1 MAFPHQRKR
10 HGYRDEVAILQRM
23 SLVIERVLQL
33 RARLDIDDHGR
44 AALHER
50 DLRPGR
56 MQVLR
61 DIMAAVARADD
72 ESVLALPHLA
82 VVVLTG
88 VQNPAAEVA
97 QARNIRKARNPA
109 RPGGHHDVA
118 RVHLPLRA
126 VGPTQHDRP
135 SFRFFVVAA
144 AFEFG
149 GRPIVQ
155 LQALHIGL
163 EPGGQLVLG
172 NVGRPVRRKRHVRQM
187 VDVHLV
193 VQDQRVIALAPVV
206 ADARFTIHDQRIDPQ
221 LREASGDRKPGLSPA
236 DNEHGGIAVGI
247 FGGGL
252 PEVEPVGSAKIAR
265 IGLAL
270 GP

>member
-1 MAFPHQRKR
+1 
-10 HGYRDEVAILQRM
+10 M

-33 RARLDIDDHGR
+33 RARLDVDDHGR

-61 DIMAAVARADD
+61 DIMAAVAGADD
-72 ESVLALPHLA
+72 ENVLAPPHLA
-82 VVVLTG
+82 IVVLTG
-88 VQNPAAEVA
+88 VQNAAAEVA
-97 QARNIRKARNPA
+97 QARNVRKAWNPA
-109 RPGGHHDVA
+109 GPRGHHDVA

-135 SFRFFVVAA
+135 PFRCFVVAA

-155 LQALHIGL
+155 FHALDIGL
-163 EPGGQLVLG
+163 EPGGQLVFG
-172 NVGRPVRRKRHVRQM
+172 NVGRPARREGHVRQM

-193 VQDQRVIALAPVV
+193 VQDQCVISLAPVV
-206 ADARFTIHDQRIDPQ
+206 ADARFTVHDQRVDPQ
-221 LREASGDRKPGLSPA
+221 LREARGDRKPGLSPA
-236 DNEHGGIAVGI
+236 DDEHGGIAVGI
-247 FGGGL
+247 FGGGF
-252 PEVEPVGSAKIAR
+252 PEVEPIGSAKIAR

-270 GP
+270 RP